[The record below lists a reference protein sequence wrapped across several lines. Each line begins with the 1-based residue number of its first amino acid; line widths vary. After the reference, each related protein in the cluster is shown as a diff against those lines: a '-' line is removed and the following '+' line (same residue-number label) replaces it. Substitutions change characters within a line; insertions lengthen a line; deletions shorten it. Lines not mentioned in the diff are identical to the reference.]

1 MKYEQMVRWLLVVSV
16 IAILLGP
23 VIMMMSAFSANGLFI
38 GAALL
43 IIGALGLYAGMRALK
58 KEAEA
63 KSSQSE

>member
-16 IAILLGP
+16 IAIVLGP
-23 VIMMMSAFSANGLFI
+23 MIMMIFAFSANGLFI

-58 KEAEA
+58 KESEA
-63 KSSQSE
+63 NSPQRE

>member
-58 KEAEA
+58 KESEA
-63 KSSQSE
+63 NSPQSE